1 LDTLQQCALQKKKKV
16 MFASEMNSNII
27 PESSTG
33 DQEMEEAEIE
43 EFEEERLQASELP
56 LCVVHRMLSSQAT
69 PTAHLEE
76 EWRRTNIFQEEEEM
90 SLSLVK

>member
-1 LDTLQQCALQKKKKV
+1 VCPTKEKKV
-16 MFASEMNSNII
+16 MFASEMNSNTI

-69 PTAHLEE
+69 PTSHLEE

>member
-1 LDTLQQCALQKKKKV
+1 
-16 MFASEMNSNII
+16 MFASEMNSNTI

-56 LCVVHRMLSSQAT
+56 LCVVH
-69 PTAHLEE
+69 
-76 EWRRTNIFQEEEEM
+76 
-90 SLSLVK
+90 